1 MYTGIW
7 KWLVLTLILFS
18 APMVKAQKKIAE
30 NRNLMEQI
38 LSADTTLLS
47 RYISDKDKYRIQILY
62 TQVDRDKHN
71 RPRFR
76 DFSFNL
82 NADQYFYPASSI
94 KMPLAILALQKC
106 KALGIPVTATMITD
120 SAFRDQSKVT
130 ADTSSETGLPS
141 VAHYVKKIFLVSDND
156 ASNRLYEFLG
166 QDYIHQELRRMGLK
180 GAEII
185 HRLAIPLTEEENRR
199 TNPVSFYDDAGSL
212 LFKQPTLITNR
223 SYPDRHNFIGKGYLK
238 DEVMVNEPMNFSKK
252 NRFPLEELH
261 RIMQMVIFPEAFS
274 KGQIPE
280 LSEQDYKLLYQYMS
294 QLPRESKFPA
304 YDQKEF
310 YDSYVKFFLFGTQK
324 DTIMPDHL
332 RIFNKVGW
340 SYGFLTDVAYV
351 ADLKNKVEF
360 FLSAT
365 IYCNEDEILNDDK
378 YDYET
383 IGLPFLE
390 KLGQII
396 YEQELSRK
404 KKHLPDLSRFDLQY
418 E

>member
-1 MYTGIW
+1 
-7 KWLVLTLILFS
+7 
-18 APMVKAQKKIAE
+18 
-30 NRNLMEQI
+30 
-38 LSADTTLLS
+38 
-47 RYISDKDKYRIQILY
+47 
-62 TQVDRDKHN
+62 
-71 RPRFR
+71 
-76 DFSFNL
+76 
-82 NADQYFYPASSI
+82 
-94 KMPLAILALQKC
+94 
-106 KALGIPVTATMITD
+106 
-120 SAFRDQSKVT
+120 
-130 ADTSSETGLPS
+130 
-141 VAHYVKKIFLVSDND
+141 
-156 ASNRLYEFLG
+156 
-166 QDYIHQELRRMGLK
+166 
-180 GAEII
+180 
-185 HRLAIPLTEEENRR
+185 
-199 TNPVSFYDDAGSL
+199 
-212 LFKQPTLITNR
+212 
-223 SYPDRHNFIGKGYLK
+223 
-238 DEVMVNEPMNFSKK
+238 MVNEPMNFSKK

-280 LSEQDYKLLYQYMS
+280 LSEEDYRLLYQYMS

-404 KKHLPDLSRFDLQY
+404 KKHLPDLSRFYLQY

>member
-1 MYTGIW
+1 M
-7 KWLVLTLILFS
+7 LILFS
-18 APMVKAQKKIAE
+18 ALMAKAQKKIAK
-30 NRNLMEQI
+30 NRNLMENI
-38 LSADTTLLS
+38 LSTDTNLLS
-47 RYISDKDKYRIQILY
+47 RYISDKYRIQILY

-199 TNPVSFYDDAGSL
+199 TNPVSFYNHAGSVL
-212 LFKQPTLITNR
+212 YKQPTLITNR
-223 SYPDRHNFIGKGYLK
+223 SYPDRHDFIGKGYLK

-280 LSEQDYKLLYQYMS
+280 LSEEDYRLLYQYMS

-390 KLGQII
+390 KLGKII

>member
-18 APMVKAQKKIAE
+18 APMAKAQKKIAE

-38 LSADTTLLS
+38 LSTDTTFLS
-47 RYISDKDKYRIQILY
+47 LYISDKYRVQILY
-62 TQVDRDKHN
+62 TQVDREKHN
-71 RPRFR
+71 QPRFR

-106 KALGIPVTATMITD
+106 KALGIPATATIFTD
-120 SAFRDQSKVT
+120 SAFREQSKVT
-130 ADTSSETGLPS
+130 VDTTSETGLPS

-212 LFKQPTLITNR
+212 LYKQPILITNR
-223 SYPDRHNFIGKGYLK
+223 SYSDRHDFIGKGYLK

-261 RIMQMVIFPEAFS
+261 RMMQMVIFPEAFS
-274 KGQIPE
+274 KGQIPI
-280 LSEQDYKLLYQYMS
+280 LSEQDYRLLYQYMS

-324 DTIMPDHL
+324 DTIMPNHL